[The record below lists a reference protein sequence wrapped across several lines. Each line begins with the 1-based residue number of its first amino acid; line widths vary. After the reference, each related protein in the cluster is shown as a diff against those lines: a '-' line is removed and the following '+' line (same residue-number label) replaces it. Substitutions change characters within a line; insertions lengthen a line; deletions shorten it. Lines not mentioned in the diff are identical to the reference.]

1 MPNSVAGSGST
12 AAPREHVSGQSNM
25 PLSRPAHSLGSDDT
39 LRELEADQHAG
50 LTAQDAQQRLTQIG
64 PNELEQKKGVQP
76 IKIFIEQIFNAMT
89 LVGWPLDFCSA
100 RLIKR

>member
-1 MPNSVAGSGST
+1 
-12 AAPREHVSGQSNM
+12 M
-25 PLSRPAHSLGSDDT
+25 PLSRPAHSLASDDT

-50 LTAQDAQQRLTQIG
+50 LTAHNAEQRLSEIG

-89 LVGWPLDFCSA
+89 LVSLPSPL
-100 RLIKR
+100 R